1 MINLAKSTKTD
12 QMKKKQKLQTS
23 FRVSNNIESVH
34 EQGLK
39 CNIFFNTKKV
49 PTGQKVYLMSG
60 YQKGT
65 NVNHETISKTKKTT
79 KKEIRN

>member
-1 MINLAKSTKTD
+1 MAKSTKAD

-39 CNIFFNTKKV
+39 CNIFFNTKKSTKWPKSLSHV
-49 PTGQKVYLMSG
+49 RV
-60 YQKGT
+60 
-65 NVNHETISKTKKTT
+65 SKKDKWQPWDDQQN
-79 KKEIRN
+79 KEDDEEGN